1 MKLPVMALICSAA
14 LAWPLTAPAAGGGDG
29 GGAGGPSSAAAAV
42 HNSDP
47 DYQAGM
53 EAVNRKDWQQ
63 VAVSMDAYIKRK
75 PDDADAWT
83 QLGHAQRLTGKV
95 DTAFESYGSALKI
108 NPKHRGAHEYLGEAY
123 LQVGDVA
130 RAEQE
135 LKVLDGL
142 CFFSCEEYRDLKAKI
157 AEYKK
162 TKQVSSGS

>member
-1 MKLPVMALICSAA
+1 MKYPVMALICSAA
-14 LAWPLTAPAAGGGDG
+14 LAWPLTVPAAGGGDG
-29 GGAGGPSSAAAAV
+29 GGGGGGNPAMAARNA
-42 HNSDP
+42 DP

-53 EAVNRKDWQQ
+53 DAVNRKDWQQ

-95 DTAFESYGSALKI
+95 DTALVSYDAALKI

-123 LQVGDVA
+123 LQMNDLP
-130 RAEQE
+130 RAEQQ

-157 AEYKK
+157 ADYKK

>member
-1 MKLPVMALICSAA
+1 MKYSLMALICSAA
-14 LAWPLTAPAAGGGDG
+14 LAWPLTVPAAGGGDG
-29 GGAGGPSSAAAAV
+29 GGGGGGGGGTTAV
-42 HNSDP
+42 RNTDP

-53 EAVNRKDWQQ
+53 DAVGRKDWAQ

-83 QLGHAQRLTGKV
+83 QLGHAQRQTGKV
-95 DTAFESYGSALKI
+95 EPALESYDKALKI

-123 LQVGDVA
+123 LQMGDLP

-135 LKVLDGL
+135 LQVLNKL
-142 CFFSCEEYRDLKAKI
+142 CFFPCEEYSDLKAKI
-157 AEYKK
+157 GDYKK